1 MILAAGL
8 GTRMHPL
15 TTHIAKPVLPIV
27 DEPIVLG
34 LVRALATQ
42 GVDRIVINTHAHAE
56 SVRAALRDPP
66 TTVLF
71 SHEPALRGS
80 GGGIQAAR
88 DWLDIGEPF
97 LVVNGDMRV
106 ELDLPALLRV
116 HREVGGAATVLLRDD
131 PRKEIYGTLGYD
143 HEARICR
150 ITTLAKRA
158 RERGSG
164 LFAGVHVFEP
174 DIFARMPSR
183 TTFDIVQDVY
193 VPMVQEGVPIG
204 AALQAGGARWS
215 PLGTPAEFLEANLET
230 LHERQGGRV
239 QVEGGRALEGELTGP
254 AWIGPEAIIERDAH
268 VGPDVVIGARAEV
281 KRGAHVER
289 AVVLPGARVP
299 KDARVRDA
307 VVSQGGVWTRG

>member
-15 TTHIAKPVLPIV
+15 TTHIAKPALPIV
-27 DEPIVLG
+27 DEPIILG

-42 GVDRIVINTHAHAE
+42 GIERIVINTHAHAE
-56 SVRAALRDPP
+56 SVRTALRDPP
-66 TTVLF
+66 ATVFF
-71 SHEPALRGS
+71 SHEPVLRGS

-88 DWLDIGEPF
+88 DWLDTGEPF

-106 ELDLPALLRV
+106 ELDLPTLLRV
-116 HREVGGAATVLLRDD
+116 HREAGCAATVLLRDD
-131 PRKEIYGTLGYD
+131 PRGETYGTLGYD

-150 ITTLAKRA
+150 ITTLA
-158 RERGSG
+158 ERSGEQGNG

-193 VPMVQEGVPIG
+193 VPMVREGVPIG
-204 AALQAGGARWS
+204 AALQPGGARWS
-215 PLGTPAEFLEANLET
+215 PLGTPAEFLEENLRV
-230 LHERQGGRV
+230 LHERGGGV
-239 QVEGGRALEGELTGP
+239 QVEGGRAHEAEITGP
-254 AWIGPEAIIERDAH
+254 AWIGREAIIERDAR
-268 VGPDVVIGARAEV
+268 VGPDVVSGAWAEV
-281 KRGAHVER
+281 KRGAHIER

-307 VVSQGGVWTRG
+307 VVAQGGVWTGG